1 MFENNDFEIY
11 ETSIKLK
18 IERYEKIK
26 KTDRHM
32 LQMKKILNA
41 IKEKYYEIAE
51 HIADWNSEET
61 KFTNATMNKLTE

>member
-18 IERYEKIK
+18 IERYEKIEK
-26 KTDRHM
+26 ADRHM

-51 HIADWNSEET
+51 HTAD
-61 KFTNATMNKLTE
+61 